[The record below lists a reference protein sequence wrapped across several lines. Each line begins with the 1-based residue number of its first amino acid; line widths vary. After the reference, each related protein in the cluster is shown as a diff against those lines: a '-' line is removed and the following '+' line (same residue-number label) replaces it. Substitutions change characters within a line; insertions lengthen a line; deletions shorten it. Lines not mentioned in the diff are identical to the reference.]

1 MAGVRLP
8 GAERGW
14 SVAVTSF
21 ALGLVLVAAC
31 LHAFWNLVIARAHD
45 TQAATAL
52 ALSVGVVAA
61 LPFAVL
67 RWNVQ
72 PEAWP
77 YIAASSALELL
88 YFWLLTTAY
97 RRAELSLIYPIAR
110 GSAPVIVL
118 MVSAGLLGA
127 GWSFLQ
133 AAGVALVALGVF
145 LVRGLRGAARTS
157 DVALAL
163 AVAASIASYTLV
175 DKAGIQFADPIAYV
189 TLILIAPAIISVI
202 AVERQHRGRVRAALG
217 PVTIAGG
224 IASIA
229 AYGLVLAAL
238 TVAPAASVA
247 AIREVSV
254 VIATALAA
262 VLLHERVEPARWLG
276 SVVVVTGIALVVA
289 A

>member
-1 MAGVRLP
+1 
-8 GAERGW
+8 
-14 SVAVTSF
+14 VTPF

-31 LHAFWNLVIARAHD
+31 LHAFWNLVIARSRD

-67 RWNVQ
+67 RWNVR

-97 RRAELSLIYPIAR
+97 RRAELSLVYPIAR
-110 GSAPVIVL
+110 GTAPVIVL
-118 MVSAGLLGA
+118 IVSVGLLGV

-133 AAGVALVALGVF
+133 AAGVGLVALGVL

-163 AVAASIASYTLV
+163 AVAGSIASYTLV
-175 DKAGIQFADPIAYV
+175 DKAGVQFADPIAYV
-189 TLILIAPAIISVI
+189 TLILIAPAIISVL
-202 AVERQHRGRVRAALG
+202 AVERRGRGRIRAAVA
-217 PVTIAGG
+217 PVTLAGG
-224 IASIA
+224 VASII

-247 AIREVSV
+247 AIREVSI

-262 VLLHERVEPARWLG
+262 ILLHERIEPARWLG
-276 SVVVVTGIALVVA
+276 SVVVVAGIALVVA